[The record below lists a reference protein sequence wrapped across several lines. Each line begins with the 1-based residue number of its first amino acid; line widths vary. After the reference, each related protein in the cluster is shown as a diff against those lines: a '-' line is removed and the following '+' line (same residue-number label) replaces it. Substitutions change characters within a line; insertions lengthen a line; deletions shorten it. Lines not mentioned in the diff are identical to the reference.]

1 MGAAAPS
8 ELAMF
13 PGRRKMPPPM
23 VMLTMAA
30 ASASVPM
37 PRTSD
42 SSEVAAF
49 CIGMLRLQRGEI
61 EVVLIGRQ
69 IFADD
74 DIAVAGEVIEDPLP
88 HFRVRLDADELRLEP
103 PDIEPAQRFRLRQ

>member
-1 MGAAAPS
+1 MQRTISAIAPAQTRYAIGAAAPS
-8 ELAMF
+8 ELAIF
-13 PGRRKMPPPM
+13 PGSRKIPPPM

-49 CIGMLRLQRGEI
+49 CIGTLGLQRGEI
-61 EVVLIGRQ
+61 EIVLIGRQ
-69 IFADD
+69 IFADHD
-74 DIAVAGEVIEDPLP
+74 VAVAGEVIQDP
-88 HFRVRLDADELRLEP
+88 
-103 PDIEPAQRFRLRQ
+103 